1 LVVETEITSAQK
13 TTAKGT
19 VDYERGGQKVS
30 LSIDIVHPELWYPNG
45 YGYHANQPVYPF
57 HVKLQTGVHIQDE
70 QTVRAGLR
78 SVVLRREVDQW
89 VRSFEFVV
97 NSIPVVVKGA
107 DVIHFDSFPTRVT
120 LPITAANSSQQR
132 PLTLI

>member
-1 LVVETEITSAQK
+1 MIKYGKNVVSPF
-13 TTAKGT
+13 TAISSVQT
-19 VDYERGGQKVS
+19 
-30 LSIDIVHPELWYPNG
+30 
-45 YGYHANQPVYPF
+45 A
-57 HVKLQTGVHIQDE
+57 QTGVHVQDE

-78 SVVLRREVDQW
+78 SIVLRREVDQW

-97 NSIPVVVKGA
+97 NSIPVFVKGA